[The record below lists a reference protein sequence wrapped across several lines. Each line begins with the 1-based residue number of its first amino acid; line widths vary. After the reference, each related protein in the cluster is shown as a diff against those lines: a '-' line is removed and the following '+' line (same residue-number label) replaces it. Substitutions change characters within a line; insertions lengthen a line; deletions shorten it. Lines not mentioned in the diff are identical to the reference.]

1 MSLDLVGEI
10 NWLATIVAALVYFV
24 LGAIWFAPP
33 LFGGAWAAAAGMQ
46 MPGEGAGPGAGIYAA
61 PLIGTLL
68 ASIATAVIARG
79 TGSTTLG
86 DGVVLG
92 IVLGIGFVA
101 SLMATTIA
109 FETTKPN
116 PTTWGV
122 ITAGYHFVG
131 IVAVALIVSA
141 WR

>member
-24 LGAIWFAPP
+24 LGGIWFAPP
-33 LFGGAWAAAAGMQ
+33 LFGRAWAAAAGMQ
-46 MPGEGAGPGAGIYAA
+46 MPGEGEGPGAGIYAA

-68 ASIATAVIARG
+68 ASIATAMIASG
-79 TGSTTLG
+79 TESTTLG
-86 DGVVLG
+86 DGLVLG
-92 IVLGIGFVA
+92 IVLGIGFVV
-101 SLMATTIA
+101 SLMGTTIA

-116 PTTWGV
+116 PAMWGV

-141 WR
+141 WQ